1 MVRIVCQYLSAEKL
15 GLCIRQFLDTVIHK
29 PDLYISEN
37 SRKIVNVT
45 IDISRIDTIIIRGK
59 DTGMRHIKVHLI
71 IILPAKRLHKL
82 KVRGKVRKE
91 IKVQTLSVSV
101 EGNIGINASGTLP
114 RIQISLRVKIPAI
127 MDPHG
132 VILAGN
138 LGEIVHKHIRIFG
151 KEGSIKIKHP
161 CLPDILEKVRP
172 LLGIADTTARASAG
186 TAINPIDI
194 GISGDTITNNLKS
207 FAASLSK
214 LAVTVG
220 PAEEGVVVVGHG
232 GILRLSVAAC
242 KGGMRFSF
250 FVPPAFSP

>member
-1 MVRIVCQYLSAEKL
+1 VVS
-15 GLCIRQFLDTVIHK
+15 K
-29 PDLYISEN
+29 PNLYIPKD

-45 IDISRIDTIIIRGK
+45 IHISRIDTILIRGK
-59 DTGMRHIKVHLI
+59 DTGVRLSEIYLI

-91 IKVQTLSVSV
+91 IKVHTLSVCIKRDIRESIC
-101 EGNIGINASGTLP
+101 GNLP
-114 RIQISLRVKIPAI
+114 RIQIFLRVKVSAI
-127 MDPHG
+127 MDPHSI
-132 VILAGN
+132 ILAGN
-138 LGEIVHKHIRIFG
+138 LEKIRNKVKAKG
-151 KEGSIKIKHP
+151 RKEGSIKIKHP
-161 CLPDILEKVRP
+161 CLPDILKEVRP
-172 LLGIADTTARASAG
+172 LLCIAHATARASAG

-194 GISGDTITNNLKS
+194 GISGDTISNNLES
-207 FAASLSK
+207 FTASLFK

-220 PAEEGVVVVGHG
+220 PLQEGVVVVGHG